1 MSMHLYTYVG
11 PMIKV
16 KKVEGFNASNFCYE
30 TCKEALCTFQ
40 TNEIEKSDYQ
50 LLLPNLRSLQTD
62 LTQIINEFYDISPI
76 ILNPD
81 IQSECDKFSNNT
93 EEIRKL
99 IPVPYEVVWGVFSYW
114 L

>member
-1 MSMHLYTYVG
+1 MSVHLYTYVG

-16 KKVEGFNASNFCYE
+16 KKVEGFDAYNFCYE
-30 TCKEALCTFQ
+30 ICKEALCTFQ
-40 TNEIEKSDYQ
+40 TVETQKSDYE
-50 LLLPNLRSLQTD
+50 LLLPNQSQLQTD
-62 LTQIINEFYDISPI
+62 LTTIISEFYALPI
-76 ILNPD
+76 IINPD

-99 IPVPYEVVWGVFSYW
+99 LPVPHEVVWGVFSYW